1 MRQSFYTGN
10 REITECHLPLGQL
23 VEEGD
28 LSGIFVYE
36 GLQMLEGNFRMV
48 CEVFDK
54 RSEVGSKEADAA
66 QMAS

>member
-1 MRQSFYTGN
+1 
-10 REITECHLPLGQL
+10 
-23 VEEGD
+23 
-28 LSGIFVYE
+28 
-36 GLQMLEGNFRMV
+36 MLESNFRMV